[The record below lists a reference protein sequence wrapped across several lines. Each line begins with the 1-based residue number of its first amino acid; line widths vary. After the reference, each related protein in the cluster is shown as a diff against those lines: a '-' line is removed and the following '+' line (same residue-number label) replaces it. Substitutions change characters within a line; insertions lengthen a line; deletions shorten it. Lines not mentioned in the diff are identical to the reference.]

1 MSIVEHAP
9 RFSAKE
15 AVALAARLFG
25 VDGHAQELPS
35 ERDQNFRIDASDG
48 ACYVLKIANAREDA
62 AMLDAQVAVL
72 AHVAAHGAGVACPR
86 VVAGQDGRAVQ
97 SVAAA
102 DGRVHHVRLLTWVPG
117 TPFATTRPHTP
128 ALLAD
133 LGCFIGS
140 LDRALASFD
149 HPAAH
154 REFHWDVARAA
165 TVIRPLLTEIE
176 GDGRRALVGR
186 LLARFEAA
194 TLPRLAALRHGVIHN
209 DANDY
214 NVLVGG
220 GDGDVLARDQS
231 VVGLLDFGDMVH
243 TVVVAEVA
251 VATAYALLGTPDPL
265 AAAASVVGGYH
276 GALPLDEAEIAALWD
291 LVCMRLAMSVC
302 HAAHQRRSQPANDYL
317 SISEAPAWAALEQL
331 AAIHP
336 RLAHYALRDAC
347 GLPACPQ
354 AAEVERW
361 LRARAGSFAPVVGVE
376 LTSGTVHHVDL
387 SIGSPLLTSDLLS
400 RDDAHQVGAAIV
412 AEIAGTD
419 ARVGAGTGARAG
431 ARVGAGGYAEVRA
444 IYSGPQFATDGSPT
458 GERRTVHL
466 GVDLFVPPGTP
477 VLAPLVG
484 TVHAFH
490 DNAERHDYGPV
501 IMLRHETAEGTPFFT
516 LYGHLS
522 RESLTGKAIG
532 AAVAAGESIATVGAP
547 PVNGDWPPHLHL
559 QLIVDPLDLDV
570 DFPGVAAPSRR
581 GIYLSVSPDPNLL
594 LGIPADRLAPP
605 ACRREQT
612 LAERRERIGRN
623 LSISYRR
630 PLKIVRG
637 LGSYLFDDDGRA
649 YLDCV
654 NNVAHVGHCHPR
666 VVAAG
671 QRQMAVLNTNTRY
684 LHDAIVEYAR
694 RLTATLPGPL
704 SVCFF
709 VNSGSEAND
718 LALRLARAAT
728 GESDVITLDVAYH
741 GHTQALID
749 VSPYKHDG
757 PGGRGRPPHVQA
769 VPMPDPYR
777 GPHRGYGADAGR
789 AYADNVRHTVA
800 AVREQGRGVAAFLCE
815 SLMGCGGQ
823 IVFPESFM
831 AAAFA
836 HVRAAGGVCIADEV
850 QTGFGRVGSHFW
862 AFQTQGVVPDIVTM
876 GKPAGNGHP
885 LAVVVT
891 TPALAD
897 AFANGMEYFNTFGGN
912 PVSCEIGL
920 AVLDVIERE
929 RLQENA
935 RIVGDH
941 LMARLREL
949 MREHPVIG
957 DVRGRGLFVGVE
969 LVRDREARTPA
980 GRIAGYVAERMRDLG
995 VLISTDGPDH
1005 NVLKIKPPLVFS
1017 RFDADQLVA
1026 TLATVLA
1033 EDVPSL
1039 R

>member
-1 MSIVEHAP
+1 MSIVQHAP
-9 RFSAKE
+9 RFTADE
-15 AVALAARLFG
+15 AAALAARLFG
-25 VDGHAQELPS
+25 VDGHAHPLPS
-35 ERDQNFRIDASDG
+35 ERDQNFRIDSRTG
-48 ACYVLKIANAREDA
+48 ARFVLKIANVREGA
-62 AMLDAQVAVL
+62 AMLEAENA
-72 AHVAAHGAGVACPR
+72 AMEHVAAQGDSVACPR
-86 VVAGQDGRAVQ
+86 VVAGCDGRAIQ
-97 SVAAA
+97 SVEGR
-102 DGRVHHVRLLTWVPG
+102 DGRRHHVRLLTWLPG
-117 TPFATTRPHTP
+117 MPFATTSPHTP

-133 LGCFIGS
+133 LGRFMGS
-140 LDRALASFD
+140 LDQALASFD
-149 HPAAH
+149 HLAAH

-165 TVIRPLLTEIE
+165 VVIRPLLAEI
-176 GDGRRALVGR
+176 DGGERRALLER

-194 TLPRLAALRHGVIHN
+194 TLPRLAALRRGVIHD

-220 GDGDVLARDQS
+220 GGSDLLERNQS

-243 TVVVAEVA
+243 SVVVAEPA
-251 VATAYALLGTPDPL
+251 VAAAYALLGTSDPL
-265 AAAASVVGGYH
+265 AAVAAVASGYH
-276 GALPLDEAEIAALWD
+276 AAHPLAEGEIAVLWD

-302 HAAHQRRSQPANDYL
+302 HAANQRRSQPDNDYL
-317 SISEAPAWAALEQL
+317 SISEAPVWAALAKL

-347 GLPACPQ
+347 GLPACPP
-354 AAEVERW
+354 AGEVERW
-361 LRARAGSFAPVVGVE
+361 LRSRAASVSPVVGIE
-376 LTSGTVHHVDL
+376 LTSDTVHRVDL
-387 SIGSPLLTSDLLS
+387 SIGSPLLTSELLS
-400 RDDAHQVGAAIV
+400 RDDAHAVGAVITAEV
-412 AEIAGTD
+412 AG
-419 ARVGAGTGARAG
+419 AG

-477 VLAPLVG
+477 VHAPLAG

-501 IMLRHETAEGTPFFT
+501 IMLRHETAGGTPFFT

-522 RESLTGKAIG
+522 RESLAGKSIG
-532 AAVAAGESIATVGAP
+532 ARVAAGERIATVGAP

-570 DFPGVAAPSRR
+570 DFPGVAAPGRR
-581 GIYLSVSPDPNLL
+581 GVYLSLSPDPNLL

-605 ACRREQT
+605 APSRSGT
-612 LAERRERIGRN
+612 LAGRRERIGRN
-623 LSISYRR
+623 LSLSYRR

-637 LGSYLFDDDGRA
+637 LGAYLFDDDGRA
-649 YLDCV
+649 YLDGV

-684 LHDAIVEYAR
+684 LHDSIVEYAR
-694 RLTATLPGPL
+694 RLTATLPEPL

-728 GESDVITLDVAYH
+728 GESDVIALDVAYH

-757 PGGRGRPPHVQA
+757 PGGSGRPPHVQT

-789 AYADNVRHTVA
+789 AYAENVRHAVE
-800 AVREQGRGVAAFLCE
+800 AVREQGRGVAAFIYE

-831 AAAFA
+831 AESFA

-862 AFQTQGVVPDIVTM
+862 AFQTQGVTPDIVTM

-891 TPALAD
+891 TPAIAE

-920 AVLDVIERE
+920 AVLDVIAGE
-929 RLQENA
+929 RLQESA
-935 RIVGDH
+935 RVVGAH
-941 LMARLREL
+941 LMDRLRAL
-949 MREHPVIG
+949 AAGHPVIG
-957 DVRGRGLFVGVE
+957 DVRGLGLFVGVE
-969 LVRDREARTPA
+969 LVLDRESRAPA
-980 GRIAGYVAERMRDLG
+980 GAIAGYVAERMRDLG

-1017 RFDADQLVA
+1017 RFDAGHLVD
-1026 TLATVLA
+1026 TLAAVLG
-1033 EDVPSL
+1033 EDVPRL